1 MFDIQTIAI
10 SIAGFIAFIVATFF
24 TGKSL
29 GKKDAEIKVM
39 EDSFKGAND
48 AKQNM
53 EALAVNDDIDDKL
66 KQLHENG

>member
-10 SIAGFIAFIVATFF
+10 SIGAFIAFIVATFF

-29 GKKDAEIKVM
+29 GKKDAEFKTM

-48 AKQNM
+48 AKQDM
-53 EALAVNDDIDDKL
+53 EELAANDDIDDKL
-66 KQLHENG
+66 KRLHENG